1 MRIGSWLVVGLVAV
15 LCAAACGDEDAVADS
30 PDGFMVGDD
39 REMGADMAGPQ
50 DQGGPDQGPGDD
62 MPIEPDDMPSTPDMR
77 PDMAPDMP
85 PEPDMPAPN
94 TLEAALVQAPWVGIF
109 PIAEAVG
116 EGVVGGAA
124 GLDFAADGTVAL
136 HGEGT
141 RRGKWQV
148 LQDGSVYLFDLVPTE
163 PGEFNQLILDVN
175 RRGGAVT
182 SLEVRGARGEIVFEQ
197 HALRSA
203 RDFTVSDL
211 VGRWQALQ
219 GGRDEQ
225 GNLVYLAMR
234 VDADGTFEYGATAG
248 GNFVAFLTAP
258 GSTLLLADRRSFWYF
273 VPPINRPDTV
283 ALSGQLLRTS
293 ADEIRL
299 FVPYEYTSPQGVKS
313 LLSVELRKVSAFR
326 P

>member
-15 LCAAACGDEDAVADS
+15 LGAAACGDEDAVADS
-30 PDGFMVGDD
+30 PDGFMIGDD
-39 REMGADMAGPQ
+39 REMGADMA
-50 DQGGPDQGPGDD
+50 PDQAPVDD
-62 MPIEPDDMPSTPDMR
+62 MPLVLDDMPSTPDMR

-85 PEPDMPAPN
+85 VEPDMPAPN
-94 TLEAALVQAPWVGIF
+94 TLEAALVQAPWVAIV
-109 PIAEAVG
+109 PVAEAVG

-124 GLDFAADGTVAL
+124 GLDFAADGTLAL

-148 LQDGSVYLFDLVPTE
+148 LQDGSVYLFDLAPTI
-163 PGEFNQLILDVN
+163 PGEFDQLILDVN
-175 RRGGAVT
+175 KRGDAVT
-182 SLEVRGARGEIVFEQ
+182 SLEIRGAEGQIVFEQ

-211 VGRWQALQ
+211 AGRWQAIQ
-219 GGRDEQ
+219 GRPDEQ
-225 GNLVYLAMR
+225 GNIIYLAMR
-234 VDADGTFEYGATAG
+234 VDADGTFEYGAAAG
-248 GNFVAFLTAP
+248 GNFIAFLTSP

-273 VPPINRPDTV
+273 VPPVSRPDTV

-299 FVPYEYTSPQGVKS
+299 FVPYEYTSPQGVKTI
-313 LLSVELRKVSAFR
+313 LSVELRKVNAFR